1 MVVAVLLACLG
12 PIASGDLWWH
22 VRTGVW
28 ILENGHLPTTD
39 PFSHTAG
46 DKPWVLQEYGS
57 QVVFGWL
64 YNLGGFG
71 LLKAF
76 SAALSLGILAVV
88 WRRARRSVDVSYA
101 AAFTCLFALLF
112 ALKWELRPHLFS
124 LLLFFWMES
133 CLFPSRPAGEP
144 ALGKIDDTD
153 TPGPMRM
160 ATLFGISALWVQLH
174 AEALFAPLLVLAVA
188 VGALIANL
196 RSQAPIRQLGAW
208 TAMFLA
214 ALVGT
219 MASPL
224 FLEPHHYALFGR
236 GVPQQFIEEW
246 FRPWVLPGDERFAP
260 LTLGVFVAY
269 AAALLLGGLLAI
281 KVLTSKLDRTSSAAG
296 SAVSW
301 QRLAFLAGCL
311 LFALSARRFF
321 WLTWFPLLD
330 AAALYLGSRPKL
342 RANAL
347 VPGALAL
354 VFALLLFPTHYVA
367 TAGRAI
373 QSGEYGSLVD
383 PSLFPAGAT
392 DFARD
397 AQLQGNLYNP
407 YEWGGYLG
415 WTLGDAAPIFIDA
428 RTVLFEDVIVER
440 WQAERDDAVRAEVFE
455 RRDVELV
462 VFKHFVD
469 HGKGL
474 RPWTPNSGAK
484 SPNWIRVW
492 NDRLAT
498 VWVHEA
504 SPNADRAARHWAQ
517 HGVVMDPRDGITE
530 AAINAVLPDQL
541 SSMRL
546 LPPALIAELRAWEAS
561 ATGQGN
567 LALARASFWLQRRM
581 KRNARDELR
590 AVQRQ
595 LHEAGTTEAVAA
607 AAHIDASLTG
617 PDLQPLIEWLE
628 VRLPNLLP

>member
-46 DKPWVLQEYGS
+46 DKPWILQEYGS

-64 YNLGGFG
+64 YKLGGFG

-88 WRRARRSVDVSYA
+88 WMRAKRSVDLPYA
-101 AAFTCLFALLF
+101 VAFTSLFALLF

-133 CLFPSRPAGEP
+133 CLFPARPAGESAP
-144 ALGKIDDTD
+144 GRIDEVD
-153 TPGPMRM
+153 TPGPGRV
-160 ATLFGISALWVQLH
+160 AVLFGISAIWVQLH
-174 AEALFAPLLVLAVA
+174 AEALFAPLLVLAVT
-188 VGALIANL
+188 VGALIASL
-196 RSQAPIRQLGAW
+196 RSQAPIRHLGAW
-208 TAMFLA
+208 AAMFLA
-214 ALVGT
+214 ALIGT

-224 FLEPHHYALFGR
+224 LLEPHDYALFGR

-246 FRPWVLPGDERFAP
+246 FRPWVLPGDARFAP
-260 LTLGVFVAY
+260 LTLGVFAAY
-269 AAALLLGGLLAI
+269 AAALLLGGMFAL
-281 KVLTSKLDRTSSAAG
+281 KVLTSKFGRSPNTTS

-301 QRLAFLAGCL
+301 PRLAFLAGCL

-342 RANAL
+342 RAKAL
-347 VPGALAL
+347 LPGVLAL

-367 TAGRAI
+367 TAGRAM
-373 QSGEYGSLVD
+373 QSNDYSSLVD

-392 DFARD
+392 DFVRN

-415 WTLGDAAPIFIDA
+415 WTLGPAAPVFIDA

-440 WQAERDDAVRAEVFE
+440 WQAERDNAVRAEVFE
-455 RRDVELV
+455 RRGVELV

-469 HGKGL
+469 HGNGL
-474 RPWTPNSGAK
+474 RPWTPNTGTESA
-484 SPNWIRVW
+484 NWIRVW
-492 NDRLAT
+492 SDRLAT

-504 SPNADRAARHWAQ
+504 SVNADRAARHWAGL
-517 HGVVMDPRDGITE
+517 GVVMDPKDGITE
-530 AAINAVLPDQL
+530 AAINAAVPELL
-541 SSMRL
+541 TSKRL
-546 LPPALIAELRAWEAS
+546 LPPTLIAALRECEAG
-561 ATGQGN
+561 ATDRGR
-567 LALARASFWLQRRM
+567 LALERASFWLERRM
-581 KRNARDELR
+581 RRNARDELR
-590 AVQRQ
+590 WLQRQ
-595 LHEAGTTEAVAA
+595 LQGAESREASAA
-607 AAHIDASLTG
+607 AAYMEGRLGA
-617 PDLQPLIEWLE
+617 PDLQPLIDWLE
-628 VRLPNLLP
+628 ARVPNLLP